1 MSVPRRLRTQC
12 CKMGRLNQSA
22 NMSNL
27 PPMPSSLK
35 RVSMDYIDH
44 FSRNSVSYNSVLAL
58 GATGVDNGDNR
69 KNGFEKINGG
79 KNNLSA

>member
-1 MSVPRRLRTQC
+1 
-12 CKMGRLNQSA
+12 MGRLNLP
-22 NMSNL
+22 NL
-27 PPMPSSLK
+27 PPMPPSLK

-44 FSRNSVSYNSVLAL
+44 FSRNLVSYNSVLAL

>member
-1 MSVPRRLRTQC
+1 
-12 CKMGRLNQSA
+12 MGRLNQSA
-22 NMSNL
+22 NMPNL
-27 PPMPSSLK
+27 PPRPPGLK

-69 KNGFEKINGG
+69 
-79 KNNLSA
+79 